1 MKEMRLMRAIG
12 EIDDKY
18 IEEAAPSGE
27 KKTAIRFAPWTKLA
41 GIAACAAIAIGAG
54 IFVLT
59 QQSGN
64 IVASP
69 GQLGTNQTNEVSGSS
84 DMDQYV
90 NPFMEFD
97 TLEEAES
104 TVGFDITIPEAYED
118 YSELSF
124 FVADGRILEIQ
135 YYDSDDNRGLLVRKA
150 KGSEDIS
157 GDYTEYSD
165 VSEIQT
171 AAGAVTIKGNDGE
184 YNLAVWTFGE
194 YSYSVFVGSG
204 VSEDELKNIV
214 EEIQ

>member
-69 GQLGTNQTNEVSGSS
+69 SQTEEGTS
-84 DMDQYV
+84 DYVQYV
-90 NPFMEFD
+90 NPIAEFD
-97 TLEEAES
+97 TLSEAENA
-104 TVGFDITIPEAYED
+104 VGFDIEIPESYGD
-118 YSELSF
+118 YSTRRFS
-124 FVADGRILEIQ
+124 VITGTILEIQ
-135 YYDSDDNRGLLVRKA
+135 YYDDSENRGMLVRKT
-150 KGSEDIS
+150 KGGEDVS
-157 GDYTEYSD
+157 GDYNEYD
-165 VSEIQT
+165 NVSEIQT

-204 VSEDELKNIV
+204 VSEDELIDIFEK
-214 EEIQ
+214 IQ